1 VTIKPTTELSGGL
14 ASSASVAAPHE
25 AAMVAETAVAGL
37 SHRRLRLRRF
47 RRHPAGVIGLVLTV
61 VLLGLGL
68 LANQVS
74 PGDPFAY
81 AGKPLSAP
89 SADHWFGTDNLGRDL
104 VKAVLHGMR
113 TSAVVVLWVVL
124 IAAVV
129 GMAIG
134 ALAGYRAGFVDD
146 ALMRFTE
153 LFQTIPRFFLVL
165 LVLALFGTGTT
176 NMILVLGLTSWPML
190 ARVVRAEALSVRE
203 RQFVEA
209 ARSLG
214 ASNLRIVTRHIMPN
228 LIPAAVVVIALLAS
242 RVILLEASLSFLGL
256 GDSDVMSLGFLVSN
270 AQRFIRAAWWMS
282 VFPGAALALAVLAVN
297 LLADGLNDTLTPT
310 R

>member
-1 VTIKPTTELSGGL
+1 MRGVTTTD
-14 ASSASVAAPHE
+14 VAA
-25 AAMVAETAVAGL
+25 VAETAVAGL
-37 SHRRLRLRRF
+37 SQRRLALRRF

-61 VLLGLGL
+61 LLLGIGL
-68 LANQVS
+68 LANTLT

-89 SADHWFGTDNLGRDL
+89 SAHHWFGTDNLGRDL
-104 VKAVLHGMR
+104 VKGVVHGMR

-124 IAAVV
+124 IATVV
-129 GMAIG
+129 GLLIG
-134 ALAGYRAGFVDD
+134 AVAGYRGGFVDD

-190 ARVVRAEALSVRE
+190 ARVVRAEALSIRE
-203 RQFVEA
+203 RPYIEA
-209 ARSLG
+209 ARSVG
-214 ASNLRIVTRHIMPN
+214 ASNWRILRRHITPN
-228 LIPAAVVVIALLAS
+228 LVPAAVVVIALLAS
-242 RVILLEASLSFLGL
+242 RIILLEASLSFLGL
-256 GDSDVMSLGFLVSN
+256 GDANVMSLGFLVSN
-270 AQRFIRAAWWMS
+270 AQRFIRVAWWMS
-282 VFPGAALALAVLAVN
+282 VFPGAALAVAVIAVN

>member
-1 VTIKPTTELSGGL
+1 MSTL
-14 ASSASVAAPHE
+14 AAPAGAGTD
-25 AAMVAETAVAGL
+25 AAVAETAFAGL
-37 SHRRLRLRRF
+37 SHRRLALRRF
-47 RRHPAGVIGLVLTV
+47 RRHPAGVVGLVLTV

-68 LANQVS
+68 LADQVT

-89 SADHWFGTDNLGRDL
+89 SAEHWFGTDNLGRDL
-104 VKAVLHGMR
+104 VRGVVHGMR

-124 IAAVV
+124 LASAV
-129 GMAIG
+129 GLAIG
-134 ALAGYRAGFVDD
+134 ALAGYRGGLLDD

-165 LVLALFGTGTT
+165 LVLALFGSGTT

-190 ARVVRAEALSVRE
+190 ARVVRAEALSIRE
-203 RQFVEA
+203 RPYIEA
-209 ARSLG
+209 ARSIG
-214 ASNLRIVTRHIMPN
+214 ASNLRILLRHVTPN
-228 LIPAAVVVIALLAS
+228 LVPAAIVVIALLAS
-242 RVILLEASLSFLGL
+242 RIILLEASLSYLGL
-256 GDSDVMSLGFLVSN
+256 GDPDVMSLGFLVSN

-282 VFPGAALALAVLAVN
+282 VFPGAALALAVVAVN

>member
-1 VTIKPTTELSGGL
+1 MATDIVTAGQD
-14 ASSASVAAPHE
+14 VAA
-25 AAMVAETAVAGL
+25 VAETAVAGL
-37 SHRRLRLRRF
+37 SQRRLRWRRF

-61 VLLGLGL
+61 VLMAIGL
-68 LANQVS
+68 LANTIT
-74 PGDPFAY
+74 PGDPFAF

-89 SADHWFGTDNLGRDL
+89 SSEHWFGTDNLGRDL
-104 VKAVLHGMR
+104 VTAVVHGMR
-113 TSAVVVLWVVL
+113 TSAVVVLWVVAL
-124 IAAVV
+124 AAII
-129 GMAIG
+129 GLAIG
-134 ALAGYRAGFVDD
+134 ALAGYRGGLVDD

-165 LVLALFGTGTT
+165 LVLAMFGSGTT

-190 ARVVRAEALSVRE
+190 ARVVRAEALSIRE

-214 ASNLRIVTRHIMPN
+214 ASNLRILTRHIVPN
-228 LIPAAVVVIALLAS
+228 LMPAAVVVIALLAS

-270 AQRFIRAAWWMS
+270 AQRFIRVAWWMS
-282 VFPGAALALAVLAVN
+282 VFPGAALALAVVAVN